1 MTLPKNISIKMKT
14 KISNVSKIFEIKY
27 NNDDDDNNKEK
38 KLKIKLPLYDT
49 RISAGFPSPAEDY
62 IDKKLDLNE
71 HLIKHPSAT
80 FYVKVEGDSMIDAGI
95 FSGDML
101 IVDRA
106 LEAIHKKII
115 VAVVDGEFTVK
126 RLIIKKHKNSDSSNN
141 INKIFLQ
148 PANKNYPT
156 IEIMEDM
163 EFEIWGVVTNVIHQV
178 E

>member
-14 KISNVSKIFEIKY
+14 KISNVSEIFEIKY
-27 NNDDDDNNKEK
+27 NNDDDNKEK
-38 KLKIKLPLYDT
+38 KPKIKLPLYDT